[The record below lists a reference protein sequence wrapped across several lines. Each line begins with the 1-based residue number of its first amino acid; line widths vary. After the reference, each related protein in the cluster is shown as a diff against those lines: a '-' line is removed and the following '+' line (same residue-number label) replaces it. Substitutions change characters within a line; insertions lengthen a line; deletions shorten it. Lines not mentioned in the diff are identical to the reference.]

1 MIKGE
6 IEMIENENN
15 LSAEVNDN
23 FATDCLH
30 EIRAQSKRWFI
41 IAVIEF
47 IGLVALF
54 GWAWWC
60 SYLPQE
66 VATTISEE
74 ASADNGSTAF
84 VGDNNVFDSDTEE
97 PTENNV

>member
-1 MIKGE
+1 MK
-6 IEMIENENN
+6 ENENN
-15 LSAEVNDN
+15 LSAEVKDN

-30 EIRAQSKRWFI
+30 EIRAQSKRWFV

-66 VATTISEE
+66 VSTITEE
-74 ASADNGSTAF
+74 ASADDSSTAF
-84 VGDNNVFDSDTEE
+84 VGDNNTLNAEPEE
-97 PTENNV
+97 TTENNI

>member
-1 MIKGE
+1 MT
-6 IEMIENENN
+6 ENENN

-23 FATDCLH
+23 FATDMLH
-30 EIRAQSKRWFI
+30 EIRAQSKRWFV

-66 VATTISEE
+66 VTTTISEE
-74 ASADNGSTAF
+74 ASADDGSTAF
-84 VGDNNVFDSDTEE
+84 VGDNNSFGSETDVTADNS
-97 PTENNV
+97 